1 MQQDVRAA
9 AFPIQ
14 GAPPLR
20 TSDWLQKPS
29 GTARRTAEP
38 GQRVLRLSVHDGL
51 MTGSADTATRGNRPA
66 ARACDTLFIVDWDAG
81 AAEQLQQQ
89 LNSLAGPQAPES
101 ASAVWQV
108 LNCPSSEVQ
117 AGQGHGSL
125 AQGLQ
130 TLRYL
135 GTAARAAWRSRHHA
149 QVVVWRQAI
158 GYLLCV
164 LPKWPG
170 WLCASG
176 RRPRLIMTT
185 VLLSPSSTAP
195 WSWKRLLLELALRR
209 ADALVYFSRDTAL
222 DTARR
227 RPAQAHKVFWMP
239 LPQFGEPAGQ
249 DLRAAAPQGEP
260 ANWAIDQPDA
270 LHGPL
275 ARASFNLPARA
286 PAPLSVFAGGT
297 SDRDF
302 DVVVEAFRDRNV
314 PVTIVCR
321 EDQRFRPP
329 GPVGA
334 HCSVR
339 RGVSETEFHALAA
352 AAGVVVVALKS
363 SASACGQLLFGFC
376 MRHGIPVIATDCYG
390 TRDEVIHG
398 HTGWLIPA
406 GDARAL
412 TQAYDCLAAD
422 AALRQQLVRNARAQ
436 ALARAHASGLAGFVQ
451 TMQALGETLEGCP
464 TAAAPASAL
473 ALLKPAALESTEDQL
488 TRPQP
493 DVHAPRGACSAGG
506 AN

>member
-1 MQQDVRAA
+1 
-9 AFPIQ
+9 
-14 GAPPLR
+14 
-20 TSDWLQKPS
+20 
-29 GTARRTAEP
+29 
-38 GQRVLRLSVHDGL
+38 
-51 MTGSADTATRGNRPA
+51 MTGSADTANRGNRPV
-66 ARACDTLFIVDWDAG
+66 ARPSDTLFIVDWDTG

-89 LNSLAGPQAPES
+89 LQSPTGPHAPES

-125 AQGLQ
+125 AHGLQ

-158 GYLLCV
+158 GYFLCV

-170 WLCASG
+170 WLCSSG

-209 ADALVYFSRDTAL
+209 ADALVYFSRDMAL

-249 DLRAAAPQGEP
+249 DLRAAPPQGAP
-260 ANWAIDQPDA
+260 ADSANDQPDA
-270 LHGPL
+270 SNDPL
-275 ARASFNLPARA
+275 VRTSFNPPARVPARTPVA

-321 EDQRFRPP
+321 EDQRFCAP

-334 HCSVR
+334 HFNVK
-339 RGVSETEFHALAA
+339 RGVSEAEFHALAA

-390 TRDEVIHG
+390 TRDEVIHE
-398 HTGWLIPA
+398 HTGWLVPA
-406 GDARAL
+406 GDAQAL

-422 AALRQQLVRNARAQ
+422 AALRQRLVRNAREQ
-436 ALARAHASGLAGFVQ
+436 ALARAQASGLAGFVQ
-451 TMQALGETLEGCP
+451 GMQALGETLEGRP

-473 ALLKPAALESTEDQL
+473 ALLKPAALESTEDQF

-506 AN
+506 AT